1 MKKIL
6 LFLMIIAMF
15 AACSTPKYTYYFDH
29 YPSKKTT
36 VLKSGDTEKKQEN
49 FAANAETTYVAS
61 NVDAPVPFELSTAV
75 ASTSKE
81 IFIQA
86 KPTTTSGVHEVAI
99 KRNSTNKKGLFKT
112 IRDSTTTHAPPT
124 PATPPRVPSPM
135 LPGQSPTTT
144 SAPPMHAIPPRVPS
158 PTLTFQSRTTTRAP
172 PTRAIPRLVPRTP
185 R

>member
-61 NVDAPVPFELSTAV
+61 NVGAPVPFELSTAV

-112 IRDSTTTHAPPT
+112 IRDFKK
-124 PATPPRVPSPM
+124 SPDAIQEGGNKNGFAIAGFVCS
-135 LPGQSPTTT
+135 LVGLSVLGIIF
-144 SAPPMHAIPPRVPS
+144 SALGLKSDHRGLAIAGLIIGIVG
-158 PTLTFQSRTTTRAP
+158 
-172 PTRAIPRLVPRTP
+172 LVILIALI
-185 R
+185 